1 MVIFITMKIVSLH
14 RVHVRVIMI
23 EANGGEIFLPADT
36 GTGVVTKA
44 TEVVA
49 LIITEILC
57 GSDFYLLFAL
67 DTTE

>member
-1 MVIFITMKIVSLH
+1 M
-14 RVHVRVIMI
+14 IMI
-23 EANGGEIFLPADT
+23 GANGGEIFLPADT
-36 GTGVVTKA
+36 GTEIVTKA

-49 LIITEILC
+49 IIIIKILC